1 MSDKMGKDIL
11 FYSNYCNFS
20 NEIIS
25 KIGKTPI
32 SDNLI
37 YICVDDK
44 NIQLP
49 PFLKAV
55 PTLYCIKN
63 KQVYTDENLENYIE
77 NLINPKQ
84 SAPAELDAYFN
95 SNSSFSSNF
104 SLLDNSE
111 DRATVS
117 SYSYID
123 QIGLPITTASDS
135 SSSSSSGGRGSG
147 MDAAYERLQQ
157 ERQSDFQ
164 GIKRV

>member
-1 MSDKMGKDIL
+1 MSDKIGKDIL
-11 FYSNYCNFS
+11 FYSNYCAFS
-20 NEIIS
+20 KEVINKVS
-25 KIGKTPI
+25 KTSI

-55 PTLYCIKN
+55 PTIYSIKD
-63 KQVYTDENLENYIE
+63 KQAYTDNELESYIE
-77 NLINPKQ
+77 SLLNPTKGV
-84 SAPAELDAYFN
+84 PTELDAYFN
-95 SNSSFSSNF
+95 SNSNFSSNY

-111 DRATVS
+111 ERASVS

-123 QIGLPITTASDS
+123 QIGLPISTANGDS
-135 SSSSSSGGRGSG
+135 SGSGGKASG
-147 MDAAYERLQQ
+147 MDSAYERLQQ
-157 ERQSDFQ
+157 ERQNDFQ

>member
-1 MSDKMGKDIL
+1 MSDKIGKDIL
-11 FYSNYCNFS
+11 FYSNYCSFS
-20 NEIIS
+20 KEVINKVS
-25 KIGKTPI
+25 KTPI
-32 SDNLI
+32 SDNLV

-55 PTLYCIKN
+55 PTIYSIKDR
-63 KQVYTDENLENYIE
+63 QAYTDNELESYIE
-77 NLINPKQ
+77 SLIKPNQGVPT
-84 SAPAELDAYFN
+84 ELDAYFN
-95 SNSSFSSNF
+95 SNSNFSSNY

-111 DRATVS
+111 ERAAVS

-123 QIGLPITTASDS
+123 QIGLPISTDN
-135 SSSSSSGGRGSG
+135 SGGSGGKASG

-157 ERQSDFQ
+157 ERQNDFQ